1 MNPSTPRH
9 GDRGFTLM
17 ELLVTLTVMALA
29 FAIVLPNL
37 GAFVPEA
44 KLDGS
49 ANRISRTLDRIRSE
63 ARIQARPMH
72 LELDLRN
79 SQWRVVWPPEEQLT
93 RDQDVTSLEERLDE
107 WQYLETGVKFAGV
120 GDANKGLATSGLYR
134 VTFDEYG
141 FTADQVIVL
150 KLDAD
155 QDMVWSLQIDGLSGR
170 TRLERSESG
179 EMLRPVAVNEG
190 AF

>member
-1 MNPSTPRH
+1 MPQGPRPH
-9 GDRGFTLM
+9 ETGFTLM

-29 FAIVLPNL
+29 FAIVVPNL

-79 SQWRVVWPPEEQLT
+79 AQWRVVWPAEQQLT
-93 RDQDVTSLEERLDE
+93 RDQEVSTLEERLDE
-107 WQYLETGVKFAGV
+107 WQYLETGVVFDGAGN
-120 GDANKGLATSGLYR
+120 ASKGMATSGLFR
-134 VTFDEYG
+134 ITFDEYG
-141 FTADQVIVL
+141 FTGDQVVVL
-150 KLDAD
+150 KLQADAT
-155 QDMVWSLQIDGLSGR
+155 MVWSLEIDGLSGK
-170 TRLERSESG
+170 TRLQRSENG
-179 EMLRPVAVNEG
+179 EASHPVAVNEG